1 MNDRHILD
9 GLSAGLICHAVCHV
23 SGARD
28 RNHEY
33 QPEEKRMAALFRA
46 SSPDG
51 PFGRPPCPS
60 RSGAVFSF
68 CHNFSFIVHCFYYS
82 RLETTSK

>member
-1 MNDRHILD
+1 MMNDRHILD

-33 QPEEKRMAALFRA
+33 QPEEKRMAALFERLLLTGLLA
-46 SSPDG
+46 
-51 PFGRPPCPS
+51 GRLVLPVLVLFFFLP
-60 RSGAVFSF
+60 
-68 CHNFSFIVHCFYYS
+68 
-82 RLETTSK
+82 